1 MNEAFT
7 DLQSERKIT
16 KVSLFFDESDPQ
28 NEGYAYRA
36 YYSDGHEESEAYDD
50 ISPIIWA
57 LIATLIYHCEKIAED
72 LGGTDGETNFCH
84 QENCTTW
91 IAK

>member
-1 MNEAFT
+1 MSKMNE
-7 DLQSERKIT
+7 RKPI

-50 ISPIIWA
+50 ISPIITPS
-57 LIATLIYHCEKIAED
+57 IATLLYHCEKIAED